1 MHTVTFYPVG
11 NGDSSQIKLKDGRR
25 FVFDYRQHPS
35 AGQKDAR
42 PIDLAAQ
49 LRKELK
55 EDGRSD
61 VDVLALTHGDKDH
74 IEGSTEFFELEHALK
89 YQGGNRI
96 KVKELW
102 VPAAMIL
109 EQFEHD
115 SDPHEA
121 KIWRQEA
128 RHRLHNGKGIR
139 VFSKPD
145 KLKGWLESRGLK
157 LEDRKHLITD
167 AGQTVPGYNLS
178 TDGVEFFCH
187 SPFVKHCD
195 DGDIL
200 RNESSLIFQIRFM
213 VDGVITNYFAVGDS
227 EYEVLED
234 IVKIS
239 EAHGRGHR
247 LDWDLFNIPHHCS
260 YKALG
265 PEKGDHETK
274 PADSVATLLLHGQR
288 GSHIVSSSWPIDG
301 DPEAYDQVQ
310 PPHVQAKNTYKT
322 YLKKVFGREFLVT
335 MEEPSVAAP
344 GPLVFEIMHGGI
356 RLGRAAVG
364 GALLAST
371 VPPRAGFKPPRA
383 G

>member
-11 NGDSSQIKLKDGRR
+11 NGDSSQIKLNDGRR
-25 FVFDYRQHPS
+25 FIFDYRQHPS
-35 AGQKDAR
+35 AGQKGAK

-55 EDGRSD
+55 EDGRDD
-61 VDVLALTHGDKDH
+61 VDVLALTHGDQDH
-74 IEGSTEFFELEHALK
+74 IEGSTEFFELEYAAK

-128 RHRLHNGKGIR
+128 RHRLIQGKGIR

-145 KLKGWLESRGLK
+145 KLKGWLESRGVK

-167 AGQTVPGYNLS
+167 AGQTVPGYSLS
-178 TDGVEFFCH
+178 ADGVEFFSH
-187 SPFVKHCD
+187 SPFIKHCD

-213 VDGVITNYFAVGDS
+213 VDGLITNYFAVGDS

-239 EAHGRGHR
+239 EAHNRGHR

-265 PEKGDHETK
+265 PEKGDSETQ
-274 PADSVATLLLHGQR
+274 PTDPIARLLKHGQS
-288 GSHIVSSSWPIDG
+288 GAYIVSSSWPIDG
-301 DPEAYDQVQ
+301 DPDAYDQIQ
-310 PPHVQAKNTYKT
+310 PPHVQAKNTYKS
-322 YLKKVFGREFLVT
+322 YLKKVSGREFLVT
-335 MEEPSVAAP
+335 MEEPSVGEPA
-344 GPLVFEIMHGGI
+344 PLVFEITHGV
-356 RLGRAAVG
+356 RLGRALVG
-364 GALLAST
+364 SAFLSST
-371 VPPRAGFKPPRA
+371 VPPRAGYKPPRA